1 MRRKAVI
8 VLFFILV
15 LTIVSGFFVYPESGL
30 GFYPEQSRGIDSGA
44 SGAGTTTVSAE
55 RGKEFRPWRLGLDLI
70 GGSHLVYEV
79 DLSEIS
85 FADQD
90 SVMNGLRDVIE
101 RRVNL
106 FGVSEP
112 NVVVA
117 ESGDSK
123 RLIVELAGIQDT
135 SAAIQEIGATPFLM
149 FAETELATST
159 AIGGISLETAAG
171 ESVEATPETNPESPQ
186 YTFVPTNL
194 TGRYVQGAQVG
205 FDQLTN
211 EPLVFLQFNEEGA
224 DFFEQ
229 LTERNLGEAIGVFL
243 DGALITAPRVS
254 QVITGG
260 RAQISGNF
268 TLGEAKQLVERFNAG
283 ALPAPIR
290 LISQETVGASLG
302 LNSLRKML
310 VAGGWGILLVALFM
324 ILYYRRDGVFAAA
337 ALIIYTIL
345 SLAMFKIF
353 GVTMTLAG
361 IAGFILSIGMAV
373 DANIL
378 IFERSR
384 EELKRGSAWAAAI
397 EDGFK
402 RAWPAIRDSNITT
415 IITTVILFYLTAG
428 FVRGFALTLMIGVLV
443 SMFSAITVTR
453 TMLRVFV
460 REKSALTLKP

>member
-1 MRRKAVI
+1 MRKKATI

-15 LTIVSGFFVYPESGL
+15 LTIVSGFFVYPESDQRIDGELSQEL
-30 GFYPEQSRGIDSGA
+30 GEIEGINTA
-44 SGAGTTTVSAE
+44 TAAIKE
-55 RGKEFRPWRLGLDLI
+55 KKEFRPWRLGLDLI

-79 DLSEIS
+79 DLSEVNLT
-85 FADQD
+85 DQD

-112 NVVVA
+112 TVVVA
-117 ESGDSK
+117 ESNDSK

-135 SAAIQEIGATPFLM
+135 SAAIREIGATPFLM

-159 AIGGISLETAAG
+159 AIGGISLETAGG
-171 ESVEATPETNPESPQ
+171 ESIEANPATDSESLQ

-205 FDQLTN
+205 FDQITN
-211 EPLVFLQFNEEGA
+211 EPLVYLQFNEEGG

-229 LTERNLGEAIGVFL
+229 LTERNLGQAIGVFL

-268 TLGEAKQLVERFNAG
+268 KLEEAKQLVERFNAG

-302 LNSLRKML
+302 LNSLQRML
-310 VAGGWGILLVALFM
+310 VAGGWGILLVTIFM
-324 ILYYRRDGVFAAA
+324 ILYYRLDGIFATV

-345 SLAMFKIF
+345 SLAVFKIF

-378 IFERSR
+378 IFERSK
-384 EELKRGSAWAAAI
+384 EEMKRGSARAVAI

-415 IITTVILFYLTAG
+415 LITTVILFYLTAG

-453 TMLRVFV
+453 TMLRVFI
-460 REKSALTLKP
+460 RERAISHKP